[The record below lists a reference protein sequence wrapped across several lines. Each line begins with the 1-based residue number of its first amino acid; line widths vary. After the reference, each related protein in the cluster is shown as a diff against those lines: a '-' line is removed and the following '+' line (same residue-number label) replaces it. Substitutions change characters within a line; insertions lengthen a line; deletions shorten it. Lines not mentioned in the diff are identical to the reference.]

1 MRDKK
6 NRCEKRMHHFF
17 ILATRIGPA
26 NPQSRT
32 LNWIEKCEIFF
43 NLLFVWFTSGTNA
56 FILIGR
62 GIHYS
67 TMENWLVP
75 SKPLFE
81 LSEYYGR
88 KRIISLVEINMWLS
102 IKKSDKIPIGA
113 PFEWYMF
120 IKIHEWYAATSEQN
134 LMNHFPWTL
143 AMKIYFILFFRWIYF
158 CGSSLFTTI
167 SFRNEP
173 HALIAQL
180 HIICIYSLHSHW
192 LDYIT

>member
-1 MRDKK
+1 MKIFLFQVTHLQNSIRYLPRPRPFLYARQKKSLREKNASLFYSRNKNWPSKTPNQNVKLNRKMRD
-6 NRCEKRMHHFF
+6 
-17 ILATRIGPA
+17 ILQPIIPLVYQWYQCFYF
-26 NPQSRT
+26 NWSR
-32 LNWIEKCEIFF
+32 
-43 NLLFVWFTSGTNA
+43 
-56 FILIGR
+56 
-62 GIHYS
+62 YS

-134 LMNHFPWTL
+134 LMNHFP
-143 AMKIYFILFFRWIYF
+143 
-158 CGSSLFTTI
+158 
-167 SFRNEP
+167 
-173 HALIAQL
+173 
-180 HIICIYSLHSHW
+180 
-192 LDYIT
+192 